1 MHYVGAGFSLP
12 VIAMLKNSHIA
23 SNKLLSAMLAKKR
36 VPHLLLF
43 VGAQNAFQMAHSFA
57 KEWMHEEAKNGFT
70 LQYRDL
76 HILSCEGKSG
86 MHSIASIREMIE
98 MALLAPFESVRK
110 AFIIKDAERMLATS
124 ANALLKII
132 EEPPP
137 HTLFI
142 LVVAKR
148 EKLLPTIVSR
158 AQEVRFGSDA
168 KEAVSSDYTKLFSIL
183 EVMPINFVELS
194 DCLQEIQAAFDKK
207 KKALEKEVNHYSQ
220 EMLKEMSAIQRQKV
234 ELEIEG
240 MVATRFMAE
249 VEALLLAIGSFYRT
263 KEVDLEK
270 VSKALSFAK
279 LAIERSTPIKNA
291 LESLIMSC

>member
-1 MHYVGAGFSLP
+1 
-12 VIAMLKNSHIA
+12 MLEKR
-23 SNKLLSAMLAKKR
+23 R

-43 VGAQNAFQMAHSFA
+43 VGAQNAFQMANSFA
-57 KEWMHEEAKNGFT
+57 KEWMQQEAKNSSR

-86 MHSIASIREMIE
+86 MHSIASIRDMIE

-132 EEPPP
+132 EEPPA

-142 LVVAKR
+142 LVTAKG
-148 EKLLPTIVSR
+148 EKLLPTIHSR
-158 AQEVRFGSDA
+158 AQEVRFGSDSKQA
-168 KEAVSSDYTKLFSIL
+168 PSTDYTKLFSIL
-183 EVMPINFVELS
+183 DVNPVNFVELS
-194 DCLQEIQAAFDKK
+194 DSLQEIQAAFDKK
-207 KKALEKEVNHYSQ
+207 KKALEKEVNQYSQ
-220 EMLKEMSAIQRQKV
+220 EMLKEMSAVQRQKV

-240 MVATRFMAE
+240 LVATRFMAD

-263 KEVDLEK
+263 KQIDLEK

-279 LAIERSTPIKNA
+279 LAVERSTPIKNA
-291 LESLIMSC
+291 LESLFGTINTSCFRKY